1 MIDNIDVSPAEVTRA
16 QYAKFYQDL
25 ARRNLDWVRQGI
37 AHQKYKLENKIDVWH
52 IQTLMDTYPRAR
64 AMLERLGV
72 HSFYTGLDI
81 GCGTVSFFDFFPVQ
95 RKAAIDLIYQYCQF
109 IDHPA
114 INADAETLP
123 IQSNT
128 MDVVICSD
136 IFEHVLSFDRML
148 SEVKRV
154 MRGLLVVAVPW
165 QQELTGKVSDFAH
178 LRTFSD
184 FSRFVGLEVL
194 DFEVIEHPHWLK
206 QVLAVMK

>member
-1 MIDNIDVSPAEVTRA
+1 MDNIDVSHAEVTRA
-16 QYAKFYQDL
+16 EYAKFYDDL
-25 ARRNLDWVRQGI
+25 AKRNLGWVESGI
-37 AHQKYKLENKIDVWH
+37 AHQKYKLKDKIDVWH
-52 IQTLMDTYPRAR
+52 VQTLMDTYPRAR

-72 HSFYTGLDI
+72 RSFYSGLDV

-95 RKAAIDLIYQYCQF
+95 KRAALDLVYKYCQF
-109 IDHPA
+109 IKYHS
-114 INADAETLP
+114 INADSEMLP
-123 IQSNT
+123 IQSKS

-165 QQELTGKVSDFAH
+165 KQELKGKVSDFAH

-194 DFEVIEHPHWLK
+194 DFEVIEHPHWLT